1 VGQEECPLSLTEDLP
16 LFRID
21 SERIKKDWSHWKQGH
36 SNSIL
41 LLTSNERIDWV
52 RKERDILVIFW
63 RNEIADMSQIDMG
76 EITKRY
82 GKEETVRM
90 MKEIMENNEM
100 ILKLQKKIGELQIA
114 EEEEKKRQVEYKRK
128 EREQEETDR

>member
-1 VGQEECPLSLTEDLP
+1 MGQEECPLSLTEDLP

>member
-1 VGQEECPLSLTEDLP
+1 MGQEECPLSLTEDLP

-21 SERIKKDWSHWKQGH
+21 SERIKKDRSYWKQGH
-36 SNSIL
+36 SDSIL

-63 RNEIADMSQIDMG
+63 RNEMADMSQIDMG

-82 GKEETVRM
+82 GDEETVRM

-100 ILKLQKKIGELQIA
+100 ILKLQKQIGELQIA
-114 EEEEKKRQVEYKRK
+114 EEEEKRRQVEYRRK
-128 EREQEETDR
+128 ERE